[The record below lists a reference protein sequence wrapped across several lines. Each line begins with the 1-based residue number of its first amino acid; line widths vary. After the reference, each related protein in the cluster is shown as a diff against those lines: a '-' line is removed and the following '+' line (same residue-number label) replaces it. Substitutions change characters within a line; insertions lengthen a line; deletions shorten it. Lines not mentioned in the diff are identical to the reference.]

1 MISLVAPRTQE
12 PRSSFNRLLDATL
25 EQPERDALAEEF
37 EAALTRLYQHQYPT
51 LYRYLDRTLG
61 DSQLATDIAQEAFI
75 RLFDRGSMPDEPV
88 AWLITVV
95 NNLVRDDYRRT
106 GRRLR
111 LLEQAGYNVGHS
123 SASPDA
129 STRLDQQ
136 ERREQVRAA
145 LSHLSHR
152 DRQALLLRH
161 SGYSYREVAVA
172 LGITETSVGTIL
184 LRAGALFREVYEEL
198 YGKPD

>member
-1 MISLVAPRTQE
+1 MISLAEPQRRQAEAAPTGTFSTR
-12 PRSSFNRLLDATL
+12 PG
-25 EQPERDALAEEF
+25 RDAVNSGF
-37 EAALTRLYQHQYPT
+37 ERELTQLYERQFPS

-75 RLFDRGSMPDEPV
+75 RLFDRGAMPDEPV

-111 LLEQAGYNVGHS
+111 LLERAGYNVGHS
-123 SASPDA
+123 SATPDA
-129 STRLDQQ
+129 SAAVDQQ
-136 ERREQVRAA
+136 ERRAQVRAA
-145 LSHLSHR
+145 LEHLTPR

-161 SGYSYREVAVA
+161 SGYSYREVGLA

-198 YGKPD
+198 HGKPD

>member
-1 MISLVAPRTQE
+1 MITLVASPSAGPDSSVAGPLESLATRAE
-12 PRSSFNRLLDATL
+12 PR
-25 EQPERDALAEEF
+25 ALRSDF
-37 EAALTRLYQHQYPT
+37 ETALTRLYEKQFPA

-61 DSQLATDIAQEAFI
+61 DGQLATDIAQEAFI

-111 LLEQAGYNVGHS
+111 LLESAGYNVGHS
-123 SASPDA
+123 SSTPDA
-129 STRLDQQ
+129 SSRLDQQ
-136 ERREQVRAA
+136 ERREQVRDA
-145 LSHLSHR
+145 LTHLSPR

-198 YGKPD
+198 HGKPD

>member
-1 MISLVAPRTQE
+1 MADE
-12 PRSSFNRLLDATL
+12 A
-25 EQPERDALAEEF
+25 F
-37 EAALTRLYQHQYPT
+37 EADLTRLYGQQFPT

-61 DSQLATDIAQEAFI
+61 DGQLATDIAQEAFI
-75 RLFDRGSMPDEPV
+75 RLFDRGAMPAEPV

-111 LLEQAGYNVGHS
+111 LLEHAGYNVGHS
-123 SASPDA
+123 SERPDA
-129 STRLDQQ
+129 AMAVDRQ
-136 ERREQVRAA
+136 ERRGQVRQA
-145 LSHLSHR
+145 LSHLSAR

-161 SGYSYREVAVA
+161 SGYSYREIGVA

-184 LRAGALFREVYEEL
+184 LRAGALFRETYEEL

>member
-1 MISLVAPRTQE
+1 VVA
-12 PRSSFNRLLDATL
+12 SA
-25 EQPERDALAEEF
+25 F
-37 EAALTRLYQHQYPT
+37 EAELTRLYEKQFPS

-111 LLEQAGYNVGHS
+111 LLERAGYNVGHS
-123 SASPDA
+123 TSSPDA
-129 STRLDQQ
+129 ATKLDQQ
-136 ERREQVRAA
+136 ERREQVHAA
-145 LSHLSHR
+145 LNHLNAR

-198 YGKPD
+198 HGKPD

>member
-1 MISLVAPRTQE
+1 MVALPTGA
-12 PRSSFNRLLDATL
+12 PDSPLAKSFDPAVAQAGTRPVNSD
-25 EQPERDALAEEF
+25 F
-37 EAALTRLYQHQYPT
+37 ESALTRLYEKQFPA

-61 DSQLATDIAQEAFI
+61 DGQLATDIAQEAFI

-123 SASPDA
+123 ATSPDA
-129 STRLDQQ
+129 TTRLDQE
-136 ERREQVRAA
+136 ERREQVRTA
-145 LSHLSHR
+145 LTRLSLR

>member
-1 MISLVAPRTQE
+1 MSSL
-12 PRSSFNRLLDATL
+12 
-25 EQPERDALAEEF
+25 F
-37 EAALTRLYQHQYPT
+37 EAALTRLYQRQFPS

-111 LLEQAGYNVGHS
+111 LLERAGYNVGHS
-123 SASPDA
+123 SGTPDA
-129 STRLDQQ
+129 ATSVDQQ
-136 ERREQVRAA
+136 ERREQVQAA
-145 LSHLSHR
+145 LSHLTLR

-198 YGKPD
+198 HGKPD

>member
-1 MISLVAPRTQE
+1 MISIVAPRSSGPNASLTE
-12 PRSSFNRLLDATL
+12 SLESARERSRRNTL
-25 EQPERDALAEEF
+25 GSQF
-37 EAALTRLYQHQYPT
+37 ELALTRLYEKQFPA

-61 DSQLATDIAQEAFI
+61 DGPLATDIAQEAFI
-75 RLFDRGSMPDEPV
+75 RLFDRGAMPDEPV

-111 LLEQAGYNVGHS
+111 LLESAGYNVGHS
-123 SASPDA
+123 STAPDA
-129 STRLDQQ
+129 ATRVDQQ

-145 LSHLSHR
+145 LRRLTLR

-172 LGITETSVGTIL
+172 LDITETSVGTIL
-184 LRAGALFREVYEEL
+184 LRASALFREVYEEL

>member
-1 MISLVAPRTQE
+1 MTSIAEVAPCLT
-12 PRSSFNRLLDATL
+12 RSVGAGALDGRRERITL
-25 EQPERDALAEEF
+25 ASEF
-37 EAALTRLYQHQYPT
+37 EAELTRLYERQFPS

-75 RLFDRGSMPDEPV
+75 RLFDRGAMPDEPV

-111 LLEQAGYNVGHS
+111 LLERAGYNVGHS
-123 SASPDA
+123 SATPDA
-129 STRLDQQ
+129 AASVDQQ

-145 LSHLSHR
+145 LEHLTPR

-161 SGYSYREVAVA
+161 SGYSYREVGIA

-184 LRAGALFREVYEEL
+184 LRAGALFREVYEQL
-198 YGKPD
+198 HGKPE

>member
-1 MISLVAPRTQE
+1 MASDFEDQLT
-12 PRSSFNRLLDATL
+12 
-25 EQPERDALAEEF
+25 ALY
-37 EAALTRLYQHQYPT
+37 RQQYPA

-111 LLEQAGYNVGHS
+111 LLEGAGYNVGHS
-123 SASPDA
+123 SPTPDA
-129 STRLDQQ
+129 AASLDQQ
-136 ERREQVRAA
+136 ERREQVRNA
-145 LSHLSHR
+145 LSHLSPR

-161 SGYSYREVAVA
+161 SGYSYREVGIA

-184 LRAGALFREVYEEL
+184 LRAGALFREVYEQL
-198 YGKPD
+198 HGKPE

>member
-1 MISLVAPRTQE
+1 VA
-12 PRSSFNRLLDATL
+12 
-25 EQPERDALAEEF
+25 EQF
-37 EAALTRLYQHQYPT
+37 EAELTRLYRVQFPA

-75 RLFDRGSMPDEPV
+75 RLYDRGSMPDEPV

-111 LLEQAGYNVGHS
+111 LLEHAGYNVGHS
-123 SASPDA
+123 STPADA
-129 STRLDQQ
+129 ATRVDQQ

-145 LSHLSHR
+145 LEHLSPR

-198 YGKPD
+198 HGKPD

>member
-1 MISLVAPRTQE
+1 MISVAE
-12 PRSSFNRLLDATL
+12 PRSASRQTSFTGIFRPVADLVGRTSVAS
-25 EQPERDALAEEF
+25 AF
-37 EAALTRLYQHQYPT
+37 ETELTRLYQKHFPA

-61 DSQLATDIAQEAFI
+61 DSQLATDIAQESFI

-111 LLEQAGYNVGHS
+111 LLEHAGYNVGHS
-123 SASPDA
+123 ASAPDA
-129 STRLDQQ
+129 ATRLDQQ

-145 LSHLSHR
+145 LSHLNAR

-172 LGITETSVGTIL
+172 LGIPETSVGTIL